1 MQGHRGRTNGRSRN
15 NGLGDIVHGAHHTC
29 NGLVKTT
36 ELRLSRQSE
45 FIDLTEDNLLSKFL
59 LFTATLKL
67 CLKLSEFNTVVRG
80 FIRQRLKVSKGFI
93 TESTVICKRLCVDFL
108 SILIG
113 VVQIKDL
120 L

>member
-45 FIDLTEDNLLSKFL
+45 FIDLTEDNL
-59 LFTATLKL
+59 
-67 CLKLSEFNTVVRG
+67 
-80 FIRQRLKVSKGFI
+80 
-93 TESTVICKRLCVDFL
+93 
-108 SILIG
+108 
-113 VVQIKDL
+113 VQIKDL